1 MTENKIAVSE
11 PRELSPGEENRATI
25 QLVLDGEC
33 EELKLNGDAF
43 VGARIPAL
51 LTYMAAQMIRDQ
63 DEEQLLE
70 VLAEYVDTPW
80 TLVVTLTPASESG
93 SEEDSWAVTRGE
105 DEEDKKVLGPILV
118 LLGYLAENEGVAQQI
133 VGASLAA
140 QEAGD
145 EEVEAQ

>member
-63 DEEQLLE
+63 DEEQLLG

-105 DEEDKKVLGPILV
+105 DEEDKNVLGPILV